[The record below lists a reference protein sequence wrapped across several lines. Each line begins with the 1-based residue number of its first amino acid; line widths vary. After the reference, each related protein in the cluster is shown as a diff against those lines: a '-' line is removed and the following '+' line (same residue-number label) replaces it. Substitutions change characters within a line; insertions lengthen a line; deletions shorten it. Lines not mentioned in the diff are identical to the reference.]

1 MQLHIKTVTLQADYF
16 VNASNAT
23 RRAPS
28 WGVNEFEGGTCPM
41 MTVANSQSY
50 DEDYFIH
57 A

>member
-1 MQLHIKTVTLQADYF
+1 MQLHIRTVTLRTDYF
-16 VNASNAT
+16 VNFSNAT
-23 RRAPS
+23 QRAPS
-28 WGVNEFEGGTCPM
+28 WGVNEFGGETCPM